1 MRHPEVKFLYKYQAL
16 PTTGAER
23 EKKLEAIK
31 NNSAYFASPEE
42 FNDPL
47 DCRIEFRP
55 DEKDRLKFLEFL
67 IEHKLPLPAGCS
79 LTEYLNQT
87 RNGNKEARAALE
99 EIFIKSPQSMLQ
111 IINLAIYN
119 TMGIFCLAE
128 SPLCSLMWSHY
139 SDSHKGYC
147 VEYERSPGSLL
158 ASNTQTFRVRY
169 TNEYPCITIDD
180 FLESMNAVKK
190 ALEDGKFIPLEDI
203 IIGSICLTKA
213 DCWGYEKEWRVVAPN
228 KGFIKDSKLNRKKI
242 IFGMRTSEA
251 DIKAIRDV
259 LPPAI
264 ECEKVCF
271 KERSF
276 ELTRAPLP

>member
-1 MRHPEVKFLYKYQAL
+1 MRNPEVKFLYKYQLL
-16 PTTGAER
+16 PTEGEER

-67 IEHKLPLPAGCS
+67 IEHSLPLPPEWS
-79 LTEYLNQT
+79 LSDYLT
-87 RNGNKEARAALE
+87 RVRSGDKAALAALE
-99 EIFIKSPQSMLQ
+99 DFFVKSPQNILKL
-111 IINLAIYN
+111 INSEIYSK
-119 TMGIFCLAE
+119 MGIFCLAE

-169 TNEYPCITIDD
+169 TNEYPSITMAD
-180 FLESMNAVKK
+180 FIASMNAVKSR
-190 ALEDGKFIPLEDI
+190 EEGKFIPLEELV
-203 IIGSICLTKA
+203 IGSICLTKA
-213 DCWGYEKEWRVVAPN
+213 DCWSYEKEWRVITA
-228 KGFIKDSKLNRKKI
+228 KKDFVKNANLNRKKI

-259 LPPAI
+259 LPPEI